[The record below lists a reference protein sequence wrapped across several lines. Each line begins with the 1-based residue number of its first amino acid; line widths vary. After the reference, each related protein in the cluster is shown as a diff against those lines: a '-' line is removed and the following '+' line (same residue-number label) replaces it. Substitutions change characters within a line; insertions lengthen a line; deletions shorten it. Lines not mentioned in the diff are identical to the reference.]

1 MNVVPL
7 HARKNTN
14 RQRPASASPI
24 IAAIDV
30 GSTKICCLIAEVRT
44 TRNRTFGGQKT
55 QTLKILGVGHQ
66 AAAGIRCGSVVDIDQ
81 AEIAIR
87 LVVDAAERMAGISI
101 EQVYINVSGGRPRCE
116 TVTGET
122 RLGAGRETTT
132 ADIERAIQIA
142 GSRIQA
148 PNRVVLHTTPV
159 QYSLDDVPGIRD
171 PRGMFGE
178 KLGVDLNVV
187 TVEPGPL
194 RNLSLAIER
203 CHLDLAGLVIA
214 PYAAGRSV
222 LVEDEMT
229 MGVTCIDMGGGTTSV
244 SVFHEGNLVF
254 ADVIPIGGHH
264 ITNDIA
270 RGLSTPIAH
279 AERMKTLYGSA
290 IPSVLDDRELLSV
303 PLVGERG
310 TDTVYKIPRSML
322 TNIVRP
328 RLEETFEL
336 IKQRLDASGVAH
348 LGGRRLVLT
357 GGACQMSGA
366 RELAGQILDRHI
378 RLGFPQPLTGMPEAI
393 RTPNFAVA
401 SGLLAY
407 ALKPDASIV
416 VTPSKE
422 QASSG
427 YMRRVSRWLRESF

>member
-7 HARKNTN
+7 HARKNQHH
-14 RQRPASASPI
+14 RRPAPNSPI

-44 TRNRTFGGQKT
+44 TRNRAFGGAKT
-55 QTLKILGVGHQ
+55 QSLNILGVGHQ
-66 AAAGIRCGSVVDIDQ
+66 AAVGIRCGSITDIDQ

-101 EQVYINVSGGRPRCE
+101 DQVYVNVSGGRPRCE
-116 TVTGET
+116 AVTGET
-122 RLGAGRETTT
+122 RVGGREVGPT
-132 ADIERAIQIA
+132 DVERAIQVA
-142 GSRIQA
+142 GERIQA
-148 PNRVVLHTTPV
+148 PGRVVLHTTPV
-159 QYSLDDVPGIRD
+159 QYALDDVRGIRD

-203 CHLDLAGLVIA
+203 CHLDIAGLVIA

-222 LVEDEMT
+222 LVEDEMA

-244 SVFHEGNLVF
+244 AVFFEGNLVF

-279 AERMKTLYGSA
+279 AERMKTLYGSS
-290 IPSVLDDRELLSV
+290 IPSALDERELLSV

-322 TNIVRP
+322 TGIVRP

-336 IKQRLDASGVAH
+336 IKDRLQASGFAK
-348 LGGRRLVLT
+348 LAGRRMVLT
-357 GGACQMSGA
+357 GGACQMTGA
-366 RELAGQILDRHI
+366 RELASQILDRHI

-393 RTPNFAVA
+393 RSPNFAVA

-407 ALKPDASIV
+407 ALRPDESIMV
-416 VTPSKE
+416 EPRRPRND
-422 QASSG
+422 G
-427 YMRRVSRWLRESF
+427 YMRRVGRWFRESF

>member
-7 HARKNTN
+7 HARKNPN
-14 RQRPASASPI
+14 RQRPANASPI

-30 GSTKICCLIAEVRT
+30 GSTKICCLIAEVQT
-44 TRNRTFGGQKT
+44 TRNRAFGGQKT
-55 QTLKILGVGHQ
+55 QSLKILGVGHQ
-66 AAAGIRCGSVVDIDQ
+66 AAAGVRCGSIVDIDQ
-81 AEIAIR
+81 TEIAVR
-87 LVVDAAERMAGISI
+87 LVVDAAERMAGVSI
-101 EQVYINVSGGRPRCE
+101 DQVYLNVSGGRPRCD
-116 TVTGET
+116 VVVGEA
-122 RLGAGRETTT
+122 RLGAGRE
-132 ADIERAIQIA
+132 AAAHDIERAIQVA
-142 GSRIQA
+142 GSRIDA

-159 QYSLDDVPGIRD
+159 QYSLDDVRGIRD

-244 SVFHEGNLVF
+244 AVFHEGNLVF
-254 ADVIPIGGHH
+254 ADVIPVGGHH

-279 AERMKTLYGSA
+279 AERMKTLYGSS
-290 IPSVLDDRELLSV
+290 IPSALDERELLSV

-322 TNIVRP
+322 TGIVRP

-336 IKQRLDASGVAH
+336 IRQRLDASG
-348 LGGRRLVLT
+348 LGKLAGRRMVLT
-357 GGACQMSGA
+357 GGASQMTGA
-366 RELAGQILDRHI
+366 RELASQILDRHI
-378 RLGFPQPLTGMPEAI
+378 RLGFPQPITNMPDAI

-407 ALKPDASIV
+407 ALRPDDSIV
-416 VTPSKE
+416 VTPNRA
-422 QASSG
+422 QNNG
-427 YMRRVSRWLRESF
+427 YMRRVGRWFRESF